1 MARKRKGR
9 PINGW
14 VVLDKPSG
22 ITSANAVSRVKRALD
37 AAKVGHAGTLDP
49 LATGVLPLALGEATK
64 LVSYA
69 MDGSKSYRFTIQ
81 WGEGRDTDDS
91 EGAVTG
97 LSDVRPGAAAI
108 EAALPAFTGMIQQKP
123 PSFSAIKVN
132 GERAY
137 DLAREG
143 APPDLPPREV
153 EVRRFVLVEALDD
166 SALFELDCGKG
177 TYVRSI
183 ARDLAKALGTFG
195 HVTALRRTRVGPFTE
210 ADAFSLDKLGDL
222 DHSAPPYGLVLP
234 IETPL
239 DDIPAVAVMESE
251 ADRLRHGQPVFVPR
265 QLDGEVVIKVSGKAV
280 GIGVLTDGNL
290 KPKRLFN
297 L

>member
-1 MARKRKGR
+1 MGRRNKGR
-9 PINGW
+9 PITGW
-14 VVLDKPSG
+14 IVVDKPQG
-22 ITSANAVSRVKRALD
+22 VTSAHAVARVKRALD

-49 LATGVLPLALGEATK
+49 LATGVLPLALGDATK

-69 MDGSKSYRFTIQ
+69 MGGSKTYKFTVQ

-97 LSDVRPGAAAI
+97 TSDVRPDAAAI
-108 EAALPAFTGMIQQKP
+108 EAVLPEFTGLIQQKP
-123 PSFSAIKVN
+123 PSYSAIKVD

-137 DLAREG
+137 DLSRDG

-153 EVRRFVLVEALDD
+153 QVDRFSLLAAGPDRAD
-166 SALFELDCGKG
+166 FELDCGKG
-177 TYVRSI
+177 TYVRSL
-183 ARDLAKALGTFG
+183 ARDLGVRLGTFG
-195 HVTALRRTRVGPFTE
+195 HVTSLRRTRVGPFHE
-210 ADAFSLDKLGDL
+210 ADSFSLDKIGELGN
-222 DHSAPPYGLVLP
+222 SAPPSGLLLP

-251 ADRLRHGQPVFVPR
+251 ADRLRHGQTVFVPR
-265 QLDGEVVIKVSGKAV
+265 QLNGEVVIKVSGKAV
-280 GIGVLTDGNL
+280 GLGVLEDGNL

-297 L
+297 S

>member
-1 MARKRKGR
+1 MGRRNKGR
-9 PINGW
+9 PITGW
-14 VVLDKPSG
+14 IVVDKPQG
-22 ITSANAVSRVKRALD
+22 VTSAHAVARVKRMLD

-49 LATGVLPLALGEATK
+49 LATGVLPLALGDATK

-69 MDGSKSYRFTIQ
+69 MGGSKTYKFTVQ

-97 LSDVRPGAAAI
+97 TSDVRPDAAAI
-108 EAALPAFTGMIQQKP
+108 EAVLPEFTGLIQQKP
-123 PSFSAIKVN
+123 PSYSAIKVD

-137 DLAREG
+137 DLARDG

-153 EVRRFVLVEALDD
+153 QVDRFSLLAAGAD
-166 SALFELDCGKG
+166 SADFEVDCGKG
-177 TYVRSI
+177 TYVRSL
-183 ARDLAKALGTFG
+183 ARDLGVRLGTFG
-195 HVTALRRTRVGPFTE
+195 HVTALRRTRVGPFHE
-210 ADAFSLDKLGDL
+210 ADSFSLDKIGELGN
-222 DHSAPPYGLVLP
+222 SAPPSGLLLP

-251 ADRLRHGQPVFVPR
+251 ADRLRHGQAVFVPR
-265 QLDGEVVIKVSGKAV
+265 QLNGEVVIKVSGKAV
-280 GIGVLTDGNL
+280 GLGVLEDGNL

-297 L
+297 S

>member
-1 MARKRKGR
+1 MSRKRKGR
-9 PINGW
+9 PVTGW

-22 ITSANAVSRVKRALD
+22 ITSAHAVAKVKRALD
-37 AAKVGHAGTLDP
+37 AAKVGHGGTLDP
-49 LATGVLPLALGEATK
+49 LATGILPLALGEATK
-64 LVSYA
+64 LVSYV
-69 MDGSKSYRFTIQ
+69 MDGSKSYRFTVQ

-97 LSDVRPGAAAI
+97 TCAVRPGAAQI
-108 EAALPAFTGMIQQKP
+108 EAALAGFTGRIMQKP
-123 PSFSAIKVN
+123 PSFSAIKVD
-132 GERAY
+132 GARAY
-137 DLAREG
+137 DLARDG
-143 APPDLPPREV
+143 APPDLAPREV
-153 EVRRFVLVEALDD
+153 EVRRFVLL
-166 SALFELDCGKG
+166 SADENSASFELDCGKG

-183 ARDLAKALGTFG
+183 ARDLAVALGTLG
-195 HVTALRRTRVGPFTE
+195 HVTALRRTRVGPFSE
-210 ADAFSLDKLGDL
+210 DQAFSLDKLGEL
-222 DHSAPPYGLVLP
+222 DHSAPPCGLVLP

-265 QLDGEVVIKVSGKAV
+265 RLDGEVVIKVSGKAV

>member
-22 ITSANAVSRVKRALD
+22 ITSAHAVAKVKRALD
-37 AAKVGHAGTLDP
+37 AAKVGHGGTLDP

-64 LVSYA
+64 LVSYV
-69 MDGSKSYRFTIQ
+69 MDGSKSYRFTVK

-97 LSDVRPGAAAI
+97 TSDVRPATALI
-108 EAALPAFTGMIQQKP
+108 EAALPGFTGVILQKP
-123 PSFSAIKVN
+123 PSFSAIKVD

-137 DLAREG
+137 DLARDG

-153 EVRRFVLVEALDD
+153 EIRRFVLV
-166 SALFELDCGKG
+166 SAEDGSATFEMDCGKG

-183 ARDLAKALGTFG
+183 ARDLARELGTLG
-195 HVTALRRTRVGPFTE
+195 HVTALRRTRVGPFSE
-210 ADAFSLDKLGDL
+210 ADSFSLDKLGEL
-222 DHSAPPYGLVLP
+222 DHSAPPCGLVLP

-251 ADRLRHGQPVFVPR
+251 ADRLRHGRPVFVPR

-280 GIGVLTDGNL
+280 GIGVLADGNL

>member
-1 MARKRKGR
+1 MGRKRKGR
-9 PINGW
+9 PISGW

-22 ITSANAVSRVKRALD
+22 ITSAHAVARVKRFLD

-69 MDGSKSYRFTIQ
+69 MDGSKSYRFTVR
-81 WGEGRDTDDS
+81 WGEGRDTDDT
-91 EGAVTG
+91 EGVVTG
-97 LSDVRPGAAAI
+97 LSDVRPTAAEI
-108 EAALPAFTGMIQQKP
+108 ESALPRFTGVIMQKP
-123 PSFSAIKVN
+123 PSFSAIKVG

-137 DLAREG
+137 DLARDG

-153 EVRRFVLVEALDD
+153 EVKRFVLLAAHAD
-166 SALFELDCGKG
+166 SAEFEMDCGKG

-183 ARDLAKALGTFG
+183 ARDLAQALGTFG
-195 HVTALRRTRVGPFTE
+195 HVTALRRTRVGPFCE
-210 ADAFSLDKLGDL
+210 AQAFSLDKLGEL
-222 DHSAPPYGLVLP
+222 DHSAPPCGLVLP

>member
-1 MARKRKGR
+1 MGRNRKGR
-9 PINGW
+9 PISGW

-22 ITSANAVSRVKRALD
+22 ITSAHAVARVKRLLD

-64 LVSYA
+64 LISYA
-69 MDGSKSYRFTIQ
+69 MDGSKSYRFTVQ
-81 WGEGRDTDDS
+81 WGEGRDTDDT

-97 LSDVRPGAAAI
+97 LSDVRPTAARIA
-108 EAALPAFTGMIQQKP
+108 AALPAFTGVILQKP
-123 PSFSAIKVN
+123 PSFSAIKVG

-137 DLAREG
+137 DLARDG

-153 EVRRFVLVEALDD
+153 EVKRLVLIEAHED
-166 SALFELDCGKG
+166 SAEFELDCGKG
-177 TYVRSI
+177 TYVRSL
-183 ARDLAKALGTFG
+183 ARDLAQALDTFG
-195 HVTALRRTRVGPFTE
+195 HVTALRRTQVGPFGE
-210 ADAFSLDKLGDL
+210 AQAFSLDKLGQL
-222 DHSAPPYGLVLP
+222 DHSAPPCGLVLP

-251 ADRLRHGQPVFVPR
+251 ADRLRHGQPVFVPC
-265 QLDGEVVIKVSGKAV
+265 QLDGDVVIKVSGKAV
-280 GIGVLTDGNL
+280 GIGVITDGTL

>member
-1 MARKRKGR
+1 MARRRKGR
-9 PINGW
+9 PVTGW
-14 VVLDKPSG
+14 VVIDKPSG
-22 ITSANAVSRVKRALD
+22 ITSAHAVAKVKRALD

-69 MDGSKSYRFTIQ
+69 MDGSKSYRFTVR

-97 LSDVRPGAAAI
+97 TSDVRPARDEI
-108 EAALPAFTGMIQQKP
+108 EAVLPEFTGAILQKP
-123 PSFSAIKVN
+123 PSYSAIKVD

-137 DLAREG
+137 DLARDG

-153 EVRRFVLVEALDD
+153 HVTRFVLLSAGADEAE
-166 SALFELDCGKG
+166 FELDCGKG
-177 TYVRSI
+177 TYVRSLARDI
-183 ARDLAKALGTFG
+183 ARRLGTFG
-195 HVTALRRTRVGPFTE
+195 HVTALRRTRVGPFGE
-210 ADAFSLDKLGDL
+210 ELAFSLDKIGEL
-222 DHSAPPYGLVLP
+222 DHSAPPCGLLLP

-280 GIGVLTDGNL
+280 GIGVLEDGNL

>member
-1 MARKRKGR
+1 MGRKRKGR
-9 PINGW
+9 PISGW

-22 ITSANAVSRVKRALD
+22 ITSAHAVARVKRLLD

-64 LVSYA
+64 LIAYA
-69 MDGSKSYRFTIQ
+69 MDGSKSYRFTVQ
-81 WGEGRDTDDS
+81 WGEGRDTDDT

-97 LSDVRPGAAAI
+97 LSGVRPAAVEI
-108 EAALPAFTGMIQQKP
+108 EAALPAFTGFIMQKP

-137 DLAREG
+137 DLARDG

-153 EVRRFVLVEALDD
+153 EVKRFVLIKAHAD
-166 SALFELDCGKG
+166 SAEFELDCGKG
-177 TYVRSI
+177 TYVRSL
-183 ARDLAKALGTFG
+183 ARDLAIMLGTFG
-195 HVTALRRTRVGPFTE
+195 HVTALRRTRVGPFGE
-210 ADAFSLDKLGDL
+210 AGAFSLDKLGQL
-222 DHSAPPYGLVLP
+222 DHSAPPCGLLLP

-280 GIGVLTDGNL
+280 GIGVLTDGTL

>member
-9 PINGW
+9 PITGW
-14 VVLDKPSG
+14 VVLDKPPG
-22 ITSANAVSRVKRALD
+22 ITSAHAVARVKRVLD
-37 AAKVGHAGTLDP
+37 AAKVGHGGTLDP

-64 LVSYA
+64 LVSYV
-69 MDGSKSYRFTIQ
+69 MDGSKSYRFTVQ
-81 WGEGRDTDDS
+81 WGEGRDTDDT

-97 LSDVRPGAAAI
+97 TSDVRPTPAQI
-108 EAALPAFTGMIQQKP
+108 EAALPAFTGFIQQKP
-123 PSFSAIKVN
+123 PSYSAIKVG

-137 DLAREG
+137 DLARDG
-143 APPDLPPREV
+143 APPDLPAREV
-153 EVRRFVLVEALDD
+153 EVKRFVLL
-166 SALFELDCGKG
+166 SADGGSATFEMDCGKG

-183 ARDLAKALGTFG
+183 ARDLAQALGTLG
-195 HVTALRRTRVGPFTE
+195 HVTALRRTRVGPFAE
-210 ADAFSLDKLGDL
+210 EDAFSLDKLGEL
-222 DHSAPPYGLVLP
+222 DHSAPPRGLVLP

-265 QLDGEVVIKVSGKAV
+265 ALDGEVVIKVSGKAV
-280 GIGVLTDGNL
+280 GIGVLSEGNL
-290 KPKRLFN
+290 RPKRLFN